1 MTALLR
7 LLDKMLPG
15 DQDTGLPP
23 FSALS
28 VDVKANFLDRL
39 PTAVADLEDNPI
51 DDEDVN
57 ETIKRLR
64 AIDASLAQALVETA
78 LELYFTHPQVTS
90 VLQQGRTTLFP
101 HERSLDTIDYD
112 LLEPVFKHQRGRR
125 S

>member
-1 MTALLR
+1 MR
-7 LLDKMLPG
+7 DY
-15 DQDTGLPP
+15 
-23 FSALS
+23 F
-28 VDVKANFLDRL
+28 DVEANFLDRL
-39 PTAVADLEDNPI
+39 STAVADLEDNPI

-78 LELYFTHPQVTS
+78 LDLYFTHPQVTS

-112 LLEPVFKHQRGRR
+112 LLEPVFEHQRGRR